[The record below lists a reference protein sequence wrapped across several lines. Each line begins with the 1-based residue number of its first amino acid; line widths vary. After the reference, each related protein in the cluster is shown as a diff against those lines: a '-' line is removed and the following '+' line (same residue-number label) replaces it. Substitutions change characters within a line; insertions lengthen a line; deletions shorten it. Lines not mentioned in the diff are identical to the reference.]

1 MAAAGGANSTAASH
15 STSRYPWL
23 WDVAMS
29 NEDFDALLQG
39 APARGAF
46 DSAWAMARLIEYAPW
61 SVIKHTLPR
70 EHFLAHWPAA
80 RRQVRS
86 AACREGMDFLYDY
99 WRQRN

>member
-1 MAAAGGANSTAASH
+1 MTAFSTETLDTAAAGQP
-15 STSRYPWL
+15 RYPWL

-29 NEDFDALLQG
+29 NEDFDALLHG

-46 DSAWAMARLIEYAPW
+46 DSAWAVARLIEYAPW